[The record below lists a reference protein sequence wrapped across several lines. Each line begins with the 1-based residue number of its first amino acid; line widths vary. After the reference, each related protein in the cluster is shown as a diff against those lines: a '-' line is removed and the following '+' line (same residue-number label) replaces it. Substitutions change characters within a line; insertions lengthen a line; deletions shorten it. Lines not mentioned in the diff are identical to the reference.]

1 MGTVAARELRN
12 TTRSVLERVAAG
24 EEMVITLDGHP
35 VARVCPIET
44 RPQFAPRDAFLD
56 LIERWPADPGLA
68 DDLRELFPDM
78 TDDEPL

>member
-1 MGTVAARELRN
+1 MATVGARELRN

-24 EEMVITLDGHP
+24 EEVTITLDGHP

-44 RPQFAPRDAFLD
+44 RRTAVPRDAFLN
-56 LIERWPADPGLA
+56 LIERWPADAGLA
-68 DDLRELFPDM
+68 DDLRELFPEM